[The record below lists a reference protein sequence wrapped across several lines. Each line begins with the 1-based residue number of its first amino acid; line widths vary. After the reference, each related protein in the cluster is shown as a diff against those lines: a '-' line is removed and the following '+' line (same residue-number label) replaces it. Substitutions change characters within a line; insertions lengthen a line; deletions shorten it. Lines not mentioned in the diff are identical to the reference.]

1 MKTSIKSIFLAIFL
15 IINSNLTNA
24 QTQLS
29 RDSKQFEEF
38 QQNVEKWIDAYNSG
52 DAQNLVSLYSEDAT
66 YSSSHV
72 PGLEAIGRDA
82 LISNFQKGISG
93 GGHLDK
99 IEIFTANISK
109 DMASLYCFYQATN
122 NGVTVSGRNLL
133 VLRKVKG
140 EWLIFSHMTVV

>member
-15 IINSNLTNA
+15 IFNSNLTNA